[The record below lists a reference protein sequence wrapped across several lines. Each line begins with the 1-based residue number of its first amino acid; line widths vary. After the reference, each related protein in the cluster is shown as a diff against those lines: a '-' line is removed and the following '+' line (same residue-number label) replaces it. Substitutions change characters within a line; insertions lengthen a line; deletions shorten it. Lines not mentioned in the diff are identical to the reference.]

1 MAAKP
6 SNRKKPDP
14 GENHPS
20 RRKKIPPSK
29 EVQRQ
34 TEKNY
39 DPKTGKHI
47 GALPKGSVNKPF
59 PGRPIITGEFPP
71 LGGWYRNPDRTP
83 WNRPGRGGEI
93 YNSTVNPRNK
103 NLGGMLNF
111 LKNWNM

>member
-29 EVQRQ
+29 EVNDQ
-34 TEKNY
+34 TERNR
-39 DPKTGKHI
+39 GF
-47 GALPKGSVNKPF
+47 GRLPKKGAKPNPL
-59 PGRPIITGEFPP
+59 PGRPLLTMPLPP
-71 LGGWYRNPDRTP
+71 LGGFRDPDRTP
-83 WNRPGRGGEI
+83 WNQPGLGGNI

-103 NLGGMLNF
+103 NLGGMLN
-111 LKNWNM
+111 LLRNWRM